1 MDGDLMRIVHA
12 ADIHLDSPL
21 RSHDRYGMSTATE
34 LRGATRRALENLVH
48 RCIEWRADLLVIA
61 GDLYD
66 GTWNDYGTGLF
77 FTQQMG
83 ILRDAGIDVVLVSGN
98 HDAESEITASL
109 VLPPNVRRLDVIA
122 PESLVLDDLG
132 CVVHGQGYVTR
143 DITENLA
150 KSYPS
155 RIAGLT
161 NIGVLHTAVTGAEG
175 HALYAP
181 CTPAELAALRYDY
194 FALGHVHNRQ
204 VVNDGEFPAWFSGN
218 LQGRTIRE
226 TGPKGV
232 LIVDFDEGQPA
243 RVQFA
248 PVDVL
253 RWETVEVD
261 VTGMTDLDDVYGA
274 MRTQL
279 ANTVSHADG
288 LPVLAHVRLQGA
300 SSLAGRL
307 QDVEQLE
314 AQASSIAMTEQAILA
329 RARSEV
335 AAPSAIDPQD
345 ERAREHLLAAVR
357 ELAEDPEALKAHL
370 KELDRDIRDL
380 VHQSPGVEGLDLDDV
395 AVVSRLLDRAQ
406 RGLDA
411 QLAGG
416 ST

>member
-1 MDGDLMRIVHA
+1 MRIVHA

-21 RSHDRYGMSTATE
+21 RSHDRFGLSTARE

-66 GTWNDYGTGLF
+66 GTWNDYGTGLY

-83 ILRDAGIDVVLVSGN
+83 VLRDAGIEVVLVSGN

-109 VLPPNVRRLDVIA
+109 VLPPNVHRLDVVA

-150 KSYPS
+150 RHYPS

-181 CTPAELAALRYDY
+181 CTPAELSALRYDY
-194 FALGHVHNRQ
+194 FALGHVHTRQ
-204 VVNDGEFPAWFSGN
+204 AVNEGEFPAWFSGN

-232 LIVDFDEGQPA
+232 LIVDFEADQPA

-261 VTGMTDLDDVYGA
+261 VTGVTDVDDAFGA
-274 MRTQL
+274 VRTQV
-279 ANTVSHADG
+279 AEAVGRAGG
-288 LPVLAHVRLQGA
+288 LPVLAHVRLLGT
-300 SSLAGRL
+300 SSIAGRL
-307 QDVEQLE
+307 EDVEELE
-314 AQASSIAMTEQAILA
+314 AQCRSIVMTEDALLA

-335 AAPSAIDPQD
+335 VAPTAGDPQD
-345 ERAREHLLAAVR
+345 ARAREHLQEVAR
-357 ELAEDPEALKAHL
+357 ELAADPEELRSHL
-370 KELDRDIRDL
+370 RELDRDIRDL
-380 VHQSPGVEGLDLDDV
+380 VHHAPGAEALDLDDP
-395 AVVSRLLDRAQ
+395 AVVARLLDSARRA
-406 RGLDA
+406 LDA

>member
-1 MDGDLMRIVHA
+1 MRIVHA

-21 RSHDRYGMSTATE
+21 RSHDRFGMSTATE

-83 ILRDAGIDVVLVSGN
+83 VLRDAGVEVVLVSGN

-109 VLPPNVRRLDVIA
+109 VLPPNVHRLDVVA

-150 KSYPS
+150 KAYPS
-155 RIAGLT
+155 RLAGLV
-161 NIGVLHTAVTGAEG
+161 NVGVLHTAVTGAEG

-194 FALGHVHNRQ
+194 FALGHVHHRQ

-232 LIVDFDEGQPA
+232 LIVDFEEGQPA

-248 PVDVL
+248 PVDVM
-253 RWETVEVD
+253 RWEGVDVD
-261 VTGMTDLDDVYGA
+261 VTGVADLDDVFGA
-274 MRTQL
+274 VRGRL
-279 ANTVSHADG
+279 ADTVSRADG
-288 LPVLAHVRLQGA
+288 LPVLAHVRLLGT
-300 SSLAGRL
+300 STLAGRL
-307 QDVEQLE
+307 QDIEELE
-314 AQASSIAMTEQAILA
+314 AQVSGIAMNENAILA

-335 AAPSAIDPQD
+335 VAPSAADPQD
-345 ERAREHLLAAVR
+345 ERAREHLLEVSR
-357 ELAEDPEALKAHL
+357 ELAANPEILKPHL

-380 VHQSPGVEGLDLDDV
+380 VHQAPGAESLDLDDPQVV
-395 AVVSRLLDRAQ
+395 ARLLERAQ
-406 RGLDA
+406 QGLDA

>member
-1 MDGDLMRIVHA
+1 MRIVHA

-21 RSHDRYGMSTATE
+21 RSHDRYGMSTASQ

-48 RCIEWRADLLVIA
+48 RCVEWRADLLVIA

-83 ILRDAGIDVVLVSGN
+83 VLRDAGIEVVIVSGN

-109 VLPPNVRRLDVIA
+109 VLPPNVRRLDVVA
-122 PESLVLDDLG
+122 PESVVLDDLG

-150 KSYPS
+150 KAYPA
-155 RIAGLT
+155 RMAGLV

-194 FALGHVHNRQ
+194 VALGHVHTRHA
-204 VVNDGEFPAWFSGN
+204 VNDGEFPAWFSGN

-232 LIVDFDEGQPA
+232 LIVDFEEGQSA

-248 PVDVL
+248 PVDVM
-253 RWETVEVD
+253 RWEGIDVD

-274 MRTQL
+274 VRGRL
-279 ANTVSHADG
+279 ADTVARADG
-288 LPVLAHVRLQGA
+288 LPVLAHVRLRGT
-300 SSLAGRL
+300 SPLAGRL
-307 QDVEQLE
+307 QDVEELE
-314 AQASSIAMTEQAILA
+314 AQASGIAMNESAILA

-335 AAPSAIDPQD
+335 VAPSAVDPQD
-345 ERAREHLLAAVR
+345 ERAREQLLEVAR
-357 ELAEDPEALKAHL
+357 ELVAHPEAIKPHL
-370 KELDRDIRDL
+370 KELDREIRDL
-380 VHQSPGVEGLDLDDV
+380 VQQAPGADSLDLEDPDV
-395 AVVSRLLDRAQ
+395 VARLLEHAQ
-406 RGLDA
+406 QGLDA

-416 ST
+416 GT

>member
-1 MDGDLMRIVHA
+1 MRIVHA

-48 RCIEWRADLLVIA
+48 RCMEWRADLLVIA

-77 FTQQMG
+77 FSQQMG
-83 ILRDAGIDVVLVSGN
+83 ALRDAGIEVVLVSGN

-109 VLPPNVRRLDVIA
+109 VLPPNVHRLDVVA
-122 PESLVLDDLG
+122 PDSHVLDDLG

-150 KSYPS
+150 RAYPT
-155 RIAGLT
+155 RIPGLT

-194 FALGHVHNRQ
+194 FALGHVHTRQ
-204 VVNDGEFPAWFSGN
+204 AVNDGEFPAWFSGN

-226 TGPKGV
+226 AGAKGV
-232 LIVDFDEGQPA
+232 LIVDLDEDQPA

-253 RWETVEVD
+253 RWESVDVD
-261 VTGMTDLDDVYGA
+261 VTAMTDLDDVFGA
-274 MRTQL
+274 VRARLSETVAQ
-279 ANTVSHADG
+279 ANG
-288 LPVLAHVRLQGA
+288 LPVLTFVRLQGT
-300 SSLAGRL
+300 SPLAGRL
-307 QDVEQLE
+307 QDVEELE
-314 AQASSIAMTEQAILA
+314 AQASSIAMTEGAILS

-335 AAPSAIDPQD
+335 VAPAAVDPLD
-345 ERAREHLLAAVR
+345 ERAREHLVEVAQ
-357 ELAEDPEALKAHL
+357 ELADDPEALRAHL
-370 KELDRDIRDL
+370 RELDRDVRDL
-380 VHQSPGVEGLDLDDV
+380 VHQAPGADALDLDDP
-395 AVVSRLLDRAQ
+395 AVVLRLLERARQ
-406 RGLDA
+406 GLDA

-416 ST
+416 SA

>member
-1 MDGDLMRIVHA
+1 MRIVHA

-21 RSHDRYGMSTATE
+21 RSHDRFGLSTAAE

-48 RCIEWRADLLVIA
+48 RCIEWQADLLVIA

-83 ILRDAGIDVVLVSGN
+83 VLRDAGIPVVIVSGN

-109 VLPPNVRRLDVIA
+109 VLPPNVHRLDVVA

-150 KSYPS
+150 SSYPS
-155 RIAGLT
+155 RMAGLT

-181 CTPAELAALRYDY
+181 CTPADLAALRYDY
-194 FALGHVHNRQ
+194 VALGHVHARQ
-204 VVNDGEFPAWFSGN
+204 AVNEGEFPAWFSGN

-226 TGPKGV
+226 TGPKGA
-232 LIVDFDEGQPA
+232 LIVDIEDDAPT
-243 RVQFA
+243 RVRFA

-253 RWETVEVD
+253 RWETVHVD
-261 VTGMTDLDDVYGA
+261 ATGMSDLDDVLGA
-274 MRTQL
+274 VRTGI
-279 ANTVSHADG
+279 AGTVASAGG
-288 LPVLAHVRLQGA
+288 LPVVAQVRLHGT
-300 SSLAGRL
+300 SPVAGRL
-307 QDVEQLE
+307 QDIEALE
-314 AQASSIAMTEQAILA
+314 AQVSSIALTENAILS
-329 RARSEV
+329 RARSEIIAP
-335 AAPSAIDPQD
+335 AAVDPQD
-345 ERAREHLLAAVR
+345 ERAREHLDEVVRVLAA
-357 ELAEDPEALKAHL
+357 DPEALTAHL

-380 VHQSPGVEGLDLDDV
+380 VQQAPGVESLNLDDP
-395 AVVSRLLDRAQ
+395 AVVLGLLERAR

-411 QLAGG
+411 RLAGG
-416 ST
+416 VA

>member
-1 MDGDLMRIVHA
+1 MRIVHA

-34 LRGATRRALENLVH
+34 LRGATRRALKNLVH

-83 ILRDAGIDVVLVSGN
+83 VLRDAGIEVVLVSGN
-98 HDAESEITASL
+98 HDAESEITESL
-109 VLPPNVRRLDVIA
+109 VLPQNVHRLDVVA

-143 DITENLA
+143 DVTENLA
-150 KSYPS
+150 KAYPS
-155 RIAGLT
+155 RMAGLV

-194 FALGHVHNRQ
+194 FALGHVHHRQ

-232 LIVDFDEGQPA
+232 LIVDFEDGQPA

-248 PVDVL
+248 PVDVM
-253 RWETVEVD
+253 RWEGVDVD
-261 VTGMTDLDDVYGA
+261 VTGMADLDDVYGA
-274 MRTQL
+274 VRGRL
-279 ANTVSHADG
+279 ADTVSRADG
-288 LPVLAHVRLQGA
+288 LPVLAHVRLSGT
-300 SSLAGRL
+300 SPLAGRL
-307 QDVEQLE
+307 QDIEELE
-314 AQASSIAMTEQAILA
+314 AQVSGIAMNENAILA

-335 AAPSAIDPQD
+335 VAPAAADPQD
-345 ERAREHLLAAVR
+345 ERAREHLLEVSR
-357 ELAEDPEALKAHL
+357 ELAANPEVLKPHL
-370 KELDRDIRDL
+370 KELDREIRDL
-380 VHQSPGVEGLDLDDV
+380 VQQAPGAESLDLDDPQVV
-395 AVVSRLLDRAQ
+395 ARLLERAQ
-406 RGLDA
+406 QGLDA

-416 ST
+416 SA

>member
-1 MDGDLMRIVHA
+1 MDGDHMRIVHA

-21 RSHDRYGMSTATE
+21 RSHDRFGMSTATE

-83 ILRDAGIDVVLVSGN
+83 VLRDAGIEVVLVSGN

-109 VLPPNVRRLDVIA
+109 VLPPNVHRLDVVA

-150 KSYPS
+150 KAYPS
-155 RIAGLT
+155 RMAGLV

-194 FALGHVHNRQ
+194 FALGHVHHRQ

-232 LIVDFDEGQPA
+232 LIVDFEEGQPA

-248 PVDVL
+248 PVDVM
-253 RWETVEVD
+253 RWEGVDVD
-261 VTGMTDLDDVYGA
+261 VTGVADLDDVYGA
-274 MRTQL
+274 VRGRL
-279 ANTVSHADG
+279 ADTVSRADG
-288 LPVLAHVRLQGA
+288 LPVLAHVRLLGT
-300 SSLAGRL
+300 SPLAGRL
-307 QDVEQLE
+307 QDIEELE
-314 AQASSIAMTEQAILA
+314 AQVSGIAMNENAILA

-335 AAPSAIDPQD
+335 VAPSAADPQD
-345 ERAREHLLAAVR
+345 ERAREHLLEVSR
-357 ELAEDPEALKAHL
+357 ELAANPEILKPHL

-380 VHQSPGVEGLDLDDV
+380 VHRAPGAESLDLDDPQVV
-395 AVVSRLLDRAQ
+395 ARLLERAQ
-406 RGLDA
+406 QGLDA

-416 ST
+416 SA

>member
-1 MDGDLMRIVHA
+1 MRIVHA

-21 RSHDRYGMSTATE
+21 RSHDRFGMSTATE

-66 GTWNDYGTGLF
+66 GTWNDYGTGVF

-83 ILRDAGIDVVLVSGN
+83 VLRDAGIEVVLVSGN

-109 VLPPNVRRLDVIA
+109 VLPPNVHRLDVVA

-150 KSYPS
+150 KAYPS
-155 RIAGLT
+155 RMAGLV

-194 FALGHVHNRQ
+194 FALGHVHHRQ

-232 LIVDFDEGQPA
+232 LIVDFEEGQPA

-248 PVDVL
+248 PVDVM
-253 RWETVEVD
+253 RWEGVDVD
-261 VTGMTDLDDVYGA
+261 VTGVADLDDVYGA
-274 MRTQL
+274 VRGRL
-279 ANTVSHADG
+279 ADIVSRADG
-288 LPVLAHVRLQGA
+288 LPVLAHVRLLGT
-300 SSLAGRL
+300 SPLAGRL
-307 QDVEQLE
+307 HDIEELE
-314 AQASSIAMTEQAILA
+314 AQVSGIAMNENAILA

-335 AAPSAIDPQD
+335 VAPSAADPQD
-345 ERAREHLLAAVR
+345 ERAREHLLEVSR
-357 ELAEDPEALKAHL
+357 ELAANPEILKPHL

-380 VHQSPGVEGLDLDDV
+380 VHRAPGAESLDLDDPQVV
-395 AVVSRLLDRAQ
+395 ARLLERAQ
-406 RGLDA
+406 QGLDA

-416 ST
+416 SA

>member
-1 MDGDLMRIVHA
+1 MRIVHA

-21 RSHDRYGMSTATE
+21 RSHDRYGMSTAAE

-48 RCIEWRADLLVIA
+48 RCMEWGADLLVIA

-83 ILRDAGIDVVLVSGN
+83 ALRDAGIQVVLVSGN

-109 VLPPNVRRLDVIA
+109 MLPPNVRRLDVVA
-122 PESLVLDDLG
+122 PQSLVLDDLG

-150 KSYPS
+150 KAYPS
-155 RIAGLT
+155 RMPGLI
-161 NIGVLHTAVTGAEG
+161 NIGMLHTAVTGAEG

-181 CTPAELAALRYDY
+181 CTPAQLAALRYDY
-194 FALGHVHNRQ
+194 FALGHVHTRQ
-204 VVNDGEFPAWFSGN
+204 IVNDGEFPAWFSGN

-232 LIVDFDEGQPA
+232 LIVDFEEGQPP

-248 PVDVL
+248 PVDVM
-253 RWETVEVD
+253 RWEGVDVD
-261 VTGMTDLDDVYGA
+261 VTGMTDLDDVLGA
-274 MRTQL
+274 LRRNV
-279 ANTVSHADG
+279 ADTVARAGG
-288 LPVLAHVRLQGA
+288 LPVLTHIRLQGT
-300 SSLAGRL
+300 SPLAGRL
-307 QDVEQLE
+307 QDVEALE
-314 AQASSIAMTEQAILA
+314 AQASSIAMNENAILA

-335 AAPSAIDPQD
+335 VAPSAADPQD
-345 ERAREHLLAAVR
+345 ERAREHLHEVAR
-357 ELAEDPEALKAHL
+357 ELADNPEALKPHL
-370 KELDRDIRDL
+370 KELDREIRDL
-380 VHQSPGVEGLDLDDV
+380 VLQAPGAESLDLDDA
-395 AVVSRLLDRAQ
+395 AVVARLLDRAQ
-406 RGLDA
+406 QGLDA

-416 ST
+416 PQ